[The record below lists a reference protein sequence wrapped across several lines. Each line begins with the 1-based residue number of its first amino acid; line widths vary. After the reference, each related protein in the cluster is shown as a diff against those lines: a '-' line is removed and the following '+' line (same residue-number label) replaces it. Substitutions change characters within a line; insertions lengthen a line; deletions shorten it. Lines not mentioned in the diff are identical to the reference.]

1 MLIEAKKHQ
10 SAEMFSAQN
19 VNCKALH
26 ECIFYYFRERENKRL
41 INTSI
46 KFLIITDFYQ
56 FYIFKA
62 SEFDR
67 LFYKNTHFKKLYKNF
82 TDKNSLFK
90 GNTEKFYNECK
101 KILDSPEYL
110 DSIQEKKKDSQ
121 GKSQSRSP
129 QGFHLDFK
137 ALFDKI
143 NSNDF
148 KAIRPFFKALSPE
161 FLFDTFN
168 PNDANSLNKDSLNF
182 WIALIL
188 AAMRKKANS

>member
-1 MLIEAKKHQ
+1 MSLKCSSSSSSIAEQSQGNNNSNIDLVLKNSDSIEVLIEAKKHQ

-110 DSIQEKKKDSQ
+110 DSI
-121 GKSQSRSP
+121 
-129 QGFHLDFK
+129 
-137 ALFDKI
+137 
-143 NSNDF
+143 
-148 KAIRPFFKALSPE
+148 
-161 FLFDTFN
+161 
-168 PNDANSLNKDSLNF
+168 
-182 WIALIL
+182 IALVEEISES
-188 AAMRKKANS
+188 KAQDSTADTSYQESKIDTLVYKLYDLTADEIQIIES